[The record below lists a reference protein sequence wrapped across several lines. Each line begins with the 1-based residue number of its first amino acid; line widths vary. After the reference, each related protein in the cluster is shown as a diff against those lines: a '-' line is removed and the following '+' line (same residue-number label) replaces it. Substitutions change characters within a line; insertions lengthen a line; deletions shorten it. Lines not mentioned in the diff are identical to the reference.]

1 MVKKAVFK
9 RNKIE
14 EIKEIKEIKEIEE
27 IEEIEEKN
35 GTFFLGRG
43 TNLIR
48 KKKAISIYHL

>member
-14 EIKEIKEIKEIEE
+14 EIKEIKEI
-27 IEEIEEKN
+27 EEKN
-35 GTFFLGRG
+35 GAFFLGRG